1 MASGD
6 ALKLQMNYGDM
17 PGADIKTEVNYSA
30 QPSSADKVMYP
41 LSLCR
46 KLAGKGL
53 GNVPETDAVIHINSN
68 T

>member
-6 ALKLQMNYGDM
+6 ALKLQMSYDDM
-17 PGADIKTEVNYSA
+17 PRIGIRTEVNYSA
-30 QPSSADKVMYP
+30 LPSSADKVMYP

-46 KLAGKGL
+46 KQAGKGL